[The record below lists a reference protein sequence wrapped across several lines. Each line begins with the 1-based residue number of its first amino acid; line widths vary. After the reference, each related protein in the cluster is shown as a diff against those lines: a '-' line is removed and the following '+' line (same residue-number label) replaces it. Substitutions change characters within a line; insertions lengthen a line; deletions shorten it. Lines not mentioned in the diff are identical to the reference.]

1 MGGVIRRLPAW
12 LRPDPLQTLGLVMI
26 GAAIARTYRLRT
38 PNLPV
43 IFDENFYVNAARI
56 ILGIK
61 VPVGLPY
68 SGARPGVDPNPEHPV
83 LGKLLIAGSMKL
95 FGDDPFGWRLPS
107 LLAGLV
113 CIALVYAIVR
123 AVSPDAWLAVLAATI
138 FAFDNLVLV
147 QSRIATLDIPFLAFL
162 LLGVW
167 LWLKQR
173 PLLAG
178 VACAVAVMIKETAV
192 LGLAAL
198 VLLGLGAVAARA
210 VRQRQ
215 LDRAALRATGLLLL
229 SFVVVWLAGSW
240 IFDSAFTTFDTPWAH
255 LRAMLDYGFYLK
267 SVGVRPAIESRPWHW
282 WVNDG
287 KMTYD
292 QVASNVIVNGKLVK
306 STTVIDFRGAMNP
319 VMIGAAPLAVSY
331 VAWRAW
337 RVRDTL
343 SVWVVAWIATTY
355 LVYFPLV
362 FLSNRITYFFYI
374 LQTVPALAIAIAMLL
389 RQARLPP
396 PAVVGYLAALFAGFI
411 LYFPFRT
418 I

>member
-1 MGGVIRRLPAW
+1 MGGVTRRLPAS

-26 GAAIARTYRLRT
+26 AAAVARTYRLRT
-38 PNLPV
+38 PNQSL
-43 IFDENFYVNAARI
+43 IGDEAFYVNAARI

-61 VPVGLPY
+61 VHAGLAY
-68 SGARPGVDPNPEHPV
+68 SGARPGFDPNEEHPV

-95 FGDDPFGWRLPS
+95 FGDNAFGWRLPS
-107 LLAGLV
+107 LLAGLA

-123 AVSPDAWLAVLAATI
+123 AVSPDGWLAVLAATI

-147 QSRIATLDIPFLAFL
+147 HSRIATLDITFLAFV

-167 LWLKQR
+167 LWLKR
-173 PLLAG
+173 HPLLAG
-178 VACAVAVMIKETAV
+178 AACALAVLIKETAV

-198 VLLGLGAVAARA
+198 VLLGLGAVAAHA

-215 LDRAALRATGLLLL
+215 LDRPALRATGLLLL
-229 SFVVVWLAGSW
+229 SCAVVWLAGEWSL
-240 IFDSAFTTFDTPWAH
+240 DVAFTRFNTPWAH
-255 LRAMLDYGFYLK
+255 VRQILNYGFYLK
-267 SVGVRPAIESRPWHW
+267 SVGIRPSNESRPWLW

-287 KMTYD
+287 KIPYD
-292 QVASNVIVNGKLVK
+292 KVLNNVTVNGKLVK
-306 STTVIDFRGAMNP
+306 STVTIDFRGAMNP
-319 VMIGAAPLAVSY
+319 VMIGTAPLAVSY
-331 VAWRAW
+331 VLWRAW
-337 RVRDTL
+337 RIRDTL
-343 SVWVVAWIATTY
+343 SLWVVTWIATTY

-374 LQTVPALAIAIAMLL
+374 LPTVPALAIAIAQLL

-396 PAVVGYLAALFAGFI
+396 PAIVGYLAALFAGFI

-418 I
+418 L